1 MKLQFISIKT
11 MDAYIKKMN
20 RNASAAM
27 MRHYLLKEQG
37 YDDDVVNGMS
47 YEELKES
54 YDYWHS
60 EC

>member
-1 MKLQFISIKT
+1 